1 MDWAVIHDL
10 NELMRTQDVVE
21 DSVVVFASAAVVVY
35 ALATIALWFVSR
47 PEGIQR
53 LRLACTAAVGSA
65 ALGLLVNQ
73 LIGQVWFRDR
83 PYVDHPRSLVL
94 FTAPSPDASFP
105 SDHATA
111 AFAIAV
117 AILFFHRRIGAVF
130 LVVAAAIAVSRV
142 LLAMHYP
149 TDVLA
154 GALTGTSAAVAVCT
168 LGLPLL
174 VRVTALGARLTDP
187 VLRRVWRFGA
197 RLVQI

>member
-1 MDWAVIHDL
+1 VNLELLRTL
-10 NELMRTQDVVE
+10 NDFVAHRDTLE
-21 DSVVVFASAAVVVY
+21 DPVTFYVTASEVLFASLVVAVF
-35 ALATIALWFVSR
+35 LAGGRRGAR
-47 PEGIQR
+47 
-53 LRLACTAAVGSA
+53 AAVGALAAA
-65 ALGLLVNQ
+65 ALALGIGLVVAHLVNEQ
-73 LIGQVWFRDR
+73 R
-83 PYVDHPRSLVL
+83 PFVAHPHLVHAL
-94 FTAPSPDASFP
+94 VAHKPDASFP

-117 AILFFHRRIGAVF
+117 AVLFFHRRIGAVF

-154 GALTGTSAAVAVCT
+154 GTLTGTLAAVAVCT

-187 VLRRVWRFGA
+187 LLRRVWRFGA